1 MVMRITEVFLVVK
14 NAVFEESD
22 RESEKADRCSPY
34 TQYAV
39 SNGDLR
45 RVGIYQKFTKL
56 RSGD

>member
-1 MVMRITEVFLVVK
+1 MMITEVFLVVK